1 MVSCYMAPVPA
12 ANDLSPNRSPDL
24 SFRARFGQA
33 VAKRCINLLYA
44 TRHRGYHD
52 HRNDRPFLNKGCT
65 MFFADFD
72 WGQVGRS
79 ALIGGAIGAV
89 VGLVAWLARRNKSKD
104 DDDKRA

>member
-1 MVSCYMAPVPA
+1 MTQPE
-12 ANDLSPNRSPDL
+12 PDL
-24 SFRARFGQA
+24 SFRARIGQA
-33 VAKRCINLLYA
+33 VACDESICFTRPA
-44 TRHRGYHD
+44 TAVTMTKEMIALSFTRGY
-52 HRNDRPFLNKGCT
+52 T